1 MKRIAFLIALSLA
14 LPAAAQTVPTSREQV
29 QLSFAPVVKQAAP
42 AVVNIY
48 ATHTVQQQ
56 RIASPLMNDPF
67 FRQFFGQALNQPPRV
82 QNTLGSGVIVSADGL
97 IVTNF
102 HVVKDAN
109 EIKAVLSDR
118 REFDATVVR
127 ADERADLAVLQIK
140 TGQKLSFLE
149 LGDSD
154 GLEVGDMVLAIGNP
168 FGVGQTVT
176 SGIVSALARTNTGAS
191 DYRYFIQTDAA
202 INPGNS
208 GGALITL
215 DGRLAG
221 INTMIFSQSGGSVGI
236 GFAIPSNMVRTV
248 IQSAESGGKVV
259 RPWIGAGGQTVTPD
273 IALSLKL
280 DRPIG
285 VLVND
290 VYPGGP
296 ADRAG
301 IKVGDVITEVNGH
314 EIDDPEGMRFRI
326 ATLQI
331 GATAEI
337 MVIRHGQSTKVS
349 VPLVPPIEDPPRHA
363 TLLAGNQPLA
373 GTTVANLSPALAE
386 ELNLSSQSRGV
397 IITEIAPTS
406 VALRFG
412 VRPGDMVVRID
423 KEDVANVD
431 ALVAIMAR
439 PAKGWHIEL
448 KRDGKQ
454 LALDVKA

>member
-1 MKRIAFLIALSLA
+1 MKRFVFLMALCLG

-48 ATHTVQQQ
+48 ATHTVQQH
-56 RIASPLMNDPF
+56 IVSPLMNDPF

-102 HVVKDAN
+102 HVVKDAS
-109 EIKAVLSDR
+109 EIKAVLTDR

-176 SGIVSALARTNTGAS
+176 SGIISALARTNTGAS

-248 IQSAESGGKVV
+248 VQSAETGGKVV

-273 IALSLKL
+273 LALSLKL

-326 ATLQI
+326 ATQQI
-331 GATAEI
+331 GTTIEI
-337 MVIRHGQSTKVS
+337 LVIRHGQTIKLA
-349 VPLVPPIEDPPRHA
+349 VPLVAPVEDPPRHA
-363 TLLAGNQPLA
+363 TLMTGNQPLA
-373 GTTVANLSPALAE
+373 GTIVANLSPALAE
-386 ELNLSSQSRGV
+386 ELNLSSQAKGV
-397 IITEIAPTS
+397 IITEIEPTS

-412 VRPGDMVVRID
+412 VRPGDMVVRVD
-423 KEDVANVD
+423 KEEVVNVE